1 MDGSSQNTEVFALSE
16 NSGPEGQVSDV
27 PSRSL

>member
-16 NSGPEGQVSDV
+16 NGGPEGQVSDV